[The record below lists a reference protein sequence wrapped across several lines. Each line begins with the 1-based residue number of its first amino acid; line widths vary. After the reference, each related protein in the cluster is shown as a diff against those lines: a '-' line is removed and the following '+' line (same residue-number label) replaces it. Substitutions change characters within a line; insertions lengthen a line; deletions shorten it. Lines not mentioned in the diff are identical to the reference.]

1 MTVRYTHTRPKSI
14 RRQIEEALR
23 VGPLLLELGEQWCN
37 KDQVLATLLGRLPKP
52 VGDKKSLRQDK
63 ALGWAGLSVYLLK
76 SGEDLRLAEASKGLD
91 VPLGNGGQSNLVT

>member
-1 MTVRYTHTRPKSI
+1 MVQQEPDLSHF
-14 RRQIEEALR
+14 
-23 VGPLLLELGEQWCN
+23 VGPLAKARWGQ
-37 KDQVLATLLGRLPKP
+37 
-52 VGDKKSLRQDK
+52 KSLRQDK